1 MNETGYAGVLRAA
14 SAVTTATALLLGAAA
29 AGAADDPFARVQV
42 EQKIRLVAKLIT
54 DSSAAQR
61 IVASGN
67 VEAVGRLDEA
77 RVHQALA
84 EELLRRGDLA
94 GARQAADDALRRVA
108 LARRLAPDAPA
119 RREAARQRHEQL
131 SSGVERLIDAWR
143 ARAGTLSGPD
153 SEDLA
158 AAMGLLGTARQQA
171 QEGRFD
177 SANQT
182 LVQAEGHVLAGMN
195 RSLHATTIDYT
206 VRASN
211 PAEEFQ
217 QELARHRGFA
227 ELLPLAIRDL
237 KPRPEALAQIERFGE
252 ASGALH
258 QQALQQLQTGDTAQ
272 ALVHI
277 RNATLFLQ
285 RALSAAGVTAPQ
297 PTGKSP

>member
-1 MNETGYAGVLRAA
+1 VNDAGCAGVLRAA
-14 SAVTTATALLLGAAA
+14 SVVTAAAALFLGAAPV
-29 AGAADDPFARVQV
+29 GAADDASARVQV
-42 EQKIRLVAKLIT
+42 EQKIRLVARLIS
-54 DSSAAQR
+54 DSPAAQR
-61 IVASGN
+61 IIASGN
-67 VEAVGRLDEA
+67 AEAVGHLDEG

-84 EELLRRGDLA
+84 EELLARGDLA
-94 GARQAADDALRRVA
+94 GARRNADDALRHVA

-119 RREAARQRHEQL
+119 RQ
-131 SSGVERLIDAWR
+131 D
-143 ARAGTLSGPD
+143 AGTFSGPD
-153 SEDLA
+153 SEDLT
-158 AAMGLLGTARQQA
+158 AAMGLLGTSRQQA

-177 SANQT
+177 AANQT

-211 PAEEFQ
+211 PAEEFA

-258 QQALQQLQTGDTAQ
+258 QQALLQLQTGDTAQ
-272 ALVHI
+272 ALIHI

-285 RALSAAGVTAPQ
+285 RALSVAGVTAPQ
-297 PTGKSP
+297 PTGKPP